1 MNLLV
6 LGGGAQGRVIA
17 TDLARARPA
26 DTVTV
31 ADLRQPA
38 MPALPN
44 LRWIEADASDLTA
57 LARLIA
63 AYDLAVGALPSR
75 FGYGAMQAAIDA
87 RRNLVDVSFAA
98 EDPLALDGAAR
109 RAGVSIAP
117 DCGLAPGLSHLLAG
131 DAYARF
137 GAPERLEILVGG
149 VAQDASRPYGYVV
162 TWSLDDLVEE
172 YTRPARIT
180 RGGEVVELPVFAELV
195 NETVDGAGTMESFL
209 SDGLRTLLFTLPRV
223 RDMEEKTLRWPGHVG
238 GHPAAL
244 DARRRRRALQEGIP
258 RALRRRPRRR
268 SCRARGART
277 LAERDDAEAN
287 DGRPLRPHEQA
298 HRHVP
303 HDRVHDVRHGAIG
316 GRGRVAA
323 TGCRA
328 AGAGGREPEGG
339 EIRAREDGGAGRALR
354 GEGDR
359 ASAVTAQRR
368 MQTRL
373 AASRPPRTARTK

>member
-31 ADLRQPA
+31 ADLRQPP

-44 LRWIEADASDLTA
+44 LRWIEADASNLTA

-87 RRNLVDVSFAA
+87 RRNFVDVSFAA
-98 EDPLALDGAAR
+98 EDPLALDGPAR

-172 YTRPARIT
+172 YTRPARFV

-195 NETVDGAGTMESFL
+195 AETVDGAGTMESFL

-223 RDMEEKTLRWPGHVG
+223 RDMEEKTLRWPGHVAAIQPLLT
-238 GHPAAL
+238 PA
-244 DARRRRRALQEGIP
+244 
-258 RALRRRPRRR
+258 
-268 SCRARGART
+268 
-277 LAERDDAEAN
+277 
-287 DGRPLRPHEQA
+287 
-298 HRHVP
+298 
-303 HDRVHDVRHGAIG
+303 
-316 GRGRVAA
+316 
-323 TGCRA
+323 
-328 AGAGGREPEGG
+328 
-339 EIRAREDGGAGRALR
+339 DGGARFRKEFREHCVVDPAEDLVALVVRARWPNGTTRQHTMVDRYDPASGLTAMSR
-354 GEGDR
+354 TTAFTTSVMAQLAAEGGLPRPGVVPPELVAENAKAVKFVLEKMGDR
-359 ASAVTAQRR
+359 GVRFVERETAPQR
-368 MQTRL
+368 
-373 AASRPPRTARTK
+373 